1 MYDEN
6 GFVVQENNEVYAEC
20 KVVEPQD
27 HKKKKGKKRFAKWTA
42 GILCAALLVCGGFAA
57 GSAFATGAGNPQ
69 NAQGQGTPGAG
80 IPDAGDG
87 AQDVFNG
94 GAQADAMANLIQAN
108 TPNGAGKVLYTPA
121 QIAEKY
127 CSSVVA
133 ITAKSKQEVY
143 NMFGQTR
150 EYESEG
156 AGSGIIV
163 AKTDTEYIIAT
174 NNHVVENSSELT
186 VCFNDSEE
194 QIYSAYIK
202 GTDPSNDLA
211 VVGVKLSDV
220 PESVQNSL
228 VVAVLG
234 NSDECVMGEQVVA
247 IGNALGY
254 GQSLTSGYISA
265 LDRVVTVDNVTY
277 TLIQTDAAINPG
289 NSGGALFNMYGEV
302 IGINSVKFA
311 SDKVEGMGFA
321 IPISKALPILNELA
335 LREPREIVA
344 ESERGYLGVYG
355 RDVDASMSSYNMPIG
370 FYITEV
376 EEGLAA
382 DKAGVKAGDIVTAFD
397 KMSIS
402 GIAQLKNY
410 MQYYAKGEKVEITV
424 KRLREGKY
432 EDLTLTLTLGET
444 PEEASVPETNGGSD
458 ARENNER
465 GNGGFGFDWDD
476 FFGNGSF
483 WPN

>member
-1 MYDEN
+1 MFDEN
-6 GFVVQENNEVYAEC
+6 GFMEQENREVYTEC

-27 HKKKKGKKRFAKWTA
+27 HKKKKSKKRFAKWTA
-42 GILCAALLVCGGFAA
+42 GILCAAMLVGGGFAA
-57 GSAFATGAGNPQ
+57 GSAFGAKSQSAGTGTALRDSVGNFLGAVPKD
-69 NAQGQGTPGAG
+69 GT
-80 IPDAGDG
+80 DHG
-87 AQDVFNG
+87 AQV
-94 GAQADAMANLIQAN
+94 QAMANMILAN
-108 TPNGAGKVLYTPA
+108 NANSAGKVLYTPA
-121 QIAEKY
+121 QIASKY
-127 CSSVVA
+127 LSSVVA

-143 NMFGQTR
+143 SMFGQTR

-163 AKTDTEYIIAT
+163 AKTDTELIIAT

-220 PESVQNSL
+220 PKKVQDSL
-228 VVAVLG
+228 TVAVLG

-335 LREPREIVA
+335 MREPREIVE
-344 ESERGYLGVYG
+344 ESERGYLGVSG

-370 FYITEV
+370 FYVTEV

-382 DKAGVKAGDIVTAFD
+382 DKAGVKAGDIITAFD

-402 GIAQLKNY
+402 GITQLRSY

-432 EDLTLTLTLGET
+432 EDITLTLTLGEK
-444 PEEASVPETNGGSD
+444 PEGASEQPQTQED
-458 ARENNER
+458 EENS
-465 GNGGFGFDWDD
+465 GNGYGFGFDWDD

>member
-6 GFVVQENNEVYAEC
+6 GFTEQTNQEIYTEC
-20 KVVEPQD
+20 KVMEPQD
-27 HKKKKGKKRFAKWTA
+27 HKKKKAGKRFAKLTA
-42 GILCAALLVCGGFAA
+42 GILCVALLMGGGFAA
-57 GSAFATGAGNPQ
+57 GRTFGAKSQAGGQDAGVSGTIIGQNPEGEKNNNPQ
-69 NAQGQGTPGAG
+69 AEP
-80 IPDAGDG
+80 
-87 AQDVFNG
+87 
-94 GAQADAMANLIQAN
+94 MANVITAN
-108 TPNGAGKVLYTPA
+108 GTAGKTVYTPA
-121 QIAEKY
+121 QIAQKY
-127 CSSVVA
+127 LSSIVA
-133 ITAKSKQEVY
+133 ITSKSKQEVY
-143 NMFGQTR
+143 SMFGQKQ

-174 NNHVVENSSELT
+174 NNHVVENASDLT

-211 VVGVKLSDV
+211 VIGVKLNDV
-220 PESVQNSL
+220 PKKVQDSL
-228 VVAVLG
+228 TVAVLG
-234 NSDECVMGEQVVA
+234 NSDQCVMGEQVVA

-311 SDKVEGMGFA
+311 SSKVEGMGFA
-321 IPISKALPILNELA
+321 IPISKAIPILNDLA
-335 LREPREIVA
+335 LRTPRDLVDEDQ
-344 ESERGYLGVYG
+344 RGYLGVVG
-355 RDVDASMSSYNMPIG
+355 RDVDASMSGYNMPMG

-397 KMSIS
+397 KMTIS

-410 MQYYAKGEKVEITV
+410 MQYYAKGEKVELTV

-432 EDLTLTLTLGET
+432 EDVVLTLTLGEK
-444 PEEASVPETNGGSD
+444 PEGSSEELQEEKD
-458 ARENNER
+458 DSGREND
-465 GNGGFGFDWDD
+465 NGYGFGFDWDD
-476 FFGNGSF
+476 FFGGF
-483 WPN
+483 GR